1 MSATR
6 AADQQTPRYKIREST
21 SYNGKW
27 AVVDVRTG
35 LPAIVDDVPLDCM
48 TEGEA
53 KDLVDL
59 MNGSD
64 LRTER

>member
-6 AADQQTPRYKIREST
+6 AADQQTPRYEIREST

-35 LPAIVDDVPLDCM
+35 SPAIVDGVPLDCM
-48 TEGEA
+48 TQGEA

-59 MNGSD
+59 MNGCE